1 MDPSS
6 IGRGARGG
14 ETLQDPARERI
25 QPMLTSRSRKVI
37 TMSVPGSSQIQF
49 PSVLSADFAV
59 DQVTDP
65 GGAPA
70 DVLDLDLGFAVK
82 GHIDFPNWLGGT
94 GNVSVYADQLGGGY
108 NQKILSKDI
117 TITANPTDP
126 AGTTPIPWTLTYPA
140 DRPSSSIPLSDPSPP
155 PGSMVYNL
163 VAVFIF
169 NGVPSDIAAFVE
181 MGNYMIN

>member
-1 MDPSS
+1 M
-6 IGRGARGG
+6 G
-14 ETLQDPARERI
+14 
-25 QPMLTSRSRKVI
+25 K
-37 TMSVPGSSQIQF
+37 IQF
-49 PSVLSADFAV
+49 PSTQNADFRV
-59 DQVTDP
+59 DDVTDP
-65 GGAPA
+65 NGSPGR
-70 DVLDLDLGFAVK
+70 VLDLDLGFTVK
-82 GHIDFPNWLGGT
+82 GHIDFPSWMSGT
-94 GNVSVYADQLGGGY
+94 ANVSIYADQHGGGY